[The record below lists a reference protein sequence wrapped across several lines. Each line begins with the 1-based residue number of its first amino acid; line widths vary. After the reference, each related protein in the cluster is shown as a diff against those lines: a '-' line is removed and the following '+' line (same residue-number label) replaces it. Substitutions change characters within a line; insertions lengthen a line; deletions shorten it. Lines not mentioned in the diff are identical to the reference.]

1 MSDNCLTK
9 LLLDLDINIS
19 EILNLNKGKLN
30 QSFSIK
36 EIESNSFP
44 LKELRHPEIF
54 YSNNNILEQ
63 IYDVFPFLTKNS
75 SK

>member
-54 YSNNNILEQ
+54 IQ
-63 IYDVFPFLTKNS
+63 IIIY
-75 SK
+75 